1 LRELRYRLL
10 EDDMRAVLGPAFVLA
25 LSLIWGCDDSPSTP
39 TAPTPAAARNN
50 RPAPAPLLRNFA
62 NTTVDR
68 TAGFAFDG
76 LHTLTFIA
84 SPTCSQI
91 PIPLRT
97 RTFTTS
103 MVRVGDFD
111 DFTGELSGADLV
123 PDFDTFSTAVHDG
136 SARFNVS
143 SWQMSQRLFRDEPI
157 VELVGTNSF
166 VSFQGTAVAALPP
179 SPTAI
184 NARFD
189 GSITFCSAL
198 LPPAIRQWRPACNQP
213 VVCRSDRHQLRLIP
227 R

>member
-1 LRELRYRLL
+1 
-10 EDDMRAVLGPAFVLA
+10 MRAVLGPAFVLA
-25 LSLIWGCDDSPSTP
+25 LTLIWGCDDSPSTP
-39 TAPTPAAARNN
+39 TAPTPTGARN
-50 RPAPAPLLRNFA
+50 RPTPAPLLQNFA

-68 TAGFAFDG
+68 ADAFAFDG
-76 LHTLTFIA
+76 FNTVIVIA
-84 SPTCSQI
+84 APTCSQI
-91 PIPLRT
+91 PVPLRT

-103 MVRVGDFD
+103 MVRVGD
-111 DFTGELSGADLV
+111 DFTGALSGADLV

-143 SWQMSQRLFRDEPI
+143 SWQMSQRLLQDEPI

-166 VSFQGTAVAALPP
+166 VAFQGTAVAPLPP

-198 LPPAIRQWRPACNQP
+198 LPPAIRQFRPACNQP